1 MDNINFTGGFL
12 LKAPKPQQ
20 WEKIY
25 NEIVP
30 KKRVIVNDLK
40 GKDNVFFAT
49 KNCYDPSI
57 LKYLIE
63 NKVKFTFYP
72 KINLK
77 NRIDSYYPEKATE
90 ILDAET
96 EVITLKRNML
106 KYLETPT
113 KSAVKQLKYKWKPED
128 HIPQTLQALKL
139 DKSQCKISTKN
150 SITTI
155 KDLNDKIL
163 AKVSP
168 NNNRGISYALIYP
181 RFGDEKLRMVVTTH
195 KGEIVTDTT
204 DIDKLADFKK
214 HFMHA
219 VTLDLSRQRPKKS
232 S

>member
-12 LKAPKPQQ
+12 LKSPKPQQ
-20 WEKIY
+20 WSKIY
-25 NEIVP
+25 DEIVP
-30 KKRVIVNDLK
+30 RNRVIVNDLK

-57 LKYLIE
+57 LKYLID
-63 NKVKFTFYP
+63 NKVRFTFYP

-77 NRIDSYYPEKATE
+77 SRIDSYYPEKAAE

-96 EVITLKRNML
+96 EVITLKRKML
-106 KYLETPT
+106 KYLETPQ
-113 KSAVKQLKYKWKPED
+113 KSAVRQLKYKWKPED

-150 SITTI
+150 SVTTI
-155 KDLNDKIL
+155 KDLNDKLL

-168 NNNRGISYALIYP
+168 NNGRGISYALIYP
-181 RFGDEKLRMVVTTH
+181 RFGDEKLRMIATTH

-204 DIDKLADFKK
+204 DIDKFVDFKE

-219 VTLDLSRQRPKKS
+219 VKFDLGRQRPKKS